1 MAAVDAS
8 LLFIAL
14 LVSFCTETFEA
25 GGWTE
30 VIPPN
35 THETHALAEYAYMV
49 RRGLHARGVT
59 FLVTRA
65 RWKVQRGMVY
75 NITFIVFFQNT
86 MREKCFTEVVLPPV
100 HLLRLRRRVTKF
112 WCRPV
117 P

>member
-1 MAAVDAS
+1 MFRRITACAVTPS
-8 LLFIAL
+8 
-14 LVSFCTETFEA
+14 
-25 GGWTE
+25 
-30 VIPPN
+30 
-35 THETHALAEYAYMV
+35 
-49 RRGLHARGVT
+49 
-59 FLVTRA
+59 
-65 RWKVQRGMVY
+65 VQRGMVY